1 MTANTDIARVLLAG
15 VRLTMGS
22 AGLLVPDLVIR
33 RLAIDPASQ
42 PAMRYPLRMF
52 GIRTVLI
59 GADLL
64 SSSGS
69 RRQHA
74 ERVAPVVHGSDTVAA
89 LLAWRR
95 GDLPP
100 RAGAMVTAISA
111 VNLALA
117 VATLASRPDRSGALP
132 SGPGRSMGDPRWTP
146 PPAGPLLRQGILR
159 RHDS

>member
-1 MTANTDIARVLLAG
+1 MTSNADIARVLLAG

-33 RLAIDPASQ
+33 RLAIDPATQ

-64 SSSGS
+64 STSDS

-74 ERVAPVVHGSDTVAA
+74 ELVAPVVHGSDTVAA
-89 LLAWRR
+89 LLARRR
-95 GDLPP
+95 GDLPAK
-100 RAGAMVTAISA
+100 AGAMVTAISA
-111 VNLALA
+111 GNLAMSL
-117 VATLASRPDRSGALP
+117 VTLASRPRLAQRPVARRSR
-132 SGPGRSMGDPRWTP
+132 RSMSDPR
-146 PPAGPLLRQGILR
+146 GPRLRGATAPVR
-159 RHDS
+159 GS